1 MHLKSKS
8 IIAALAL
15 AIICL
20 VSSLQQ
26 AAAVAGVYYVTMTN
40 GYNFVANQLNATD
53 ALGATNN
60 SLTNVVIAPPDGT
73 RAYQWD
79 LTNQVFLPPATYH
92 TNGGWDATFD
102 CPPGKGF
109 VILSTNTSSQWSNT
123 FVGQVPSGLLT
134 NFVPGGNY
142 FSLLASTIPLA
153 GRLTTDLGFPGTD
166 GDDVYLWRFVPQTYS
181 DAITYFTNYTWFD
194 PRGAPGPNDPRVNVG
209 ESFFV
214 QNPGFG
220 TNWVVNFTPFLTV
233 PTGGKSLTTN
243 APPAIRHISVRAGK
257 TTLGVVNSGG
267 GTYNVQFSSD
277 GSTWSTVATG
287 QSSTVWSGTY
297 PGGVKGYYQLV
308 RP

>member
-8 IIAALAL
+8 IITAFVL

-20 VSSLQQ
+20 AVSRQQ

-53 ALGATNN
+53 ALGTTNN
-60 SLTNVVIAPPDGT
+60 SLTNVVIAPPEGT
-73 RAYQWD
+73 RAFQWD
-79 LTNQVFLPPATYH
+79 ATNQIFLLPATYH

-109 VILSTNTSSQWSNT
+109 VIYSTNTSSQWSNT

-134 NFVPGGNY
+134 NFVPGGNN
-142 FSLLASTIPLA
+142 FSLLASVIPLA
-153 GRLTTDLGFPGTD
+153 GRLTADLDFPGTD
-166 GDDVYLWRFVPQTYS
+166 GDDVYLWRSVPQTYS
-181 DAITYFTNYTWFD
+181 DAFTYFTNYTWFD

-220 TNWVVNFTPFLTV
+220 TNWVVNFEPPATV
-233 PTGGKSLTTN
+233 STGGKSLRTN
-243 APPAIRHISVRAGK
+243 SPPTIRRISVRYGK
-257 TTLGVVNSGG
+257 TTLDVVRSEEH
-267 GTYNVQFSSD
+267 TSELQ
-277 GSTWSTVATG
+277 
-287 QSSTVWSGTY
+287 
-297 PGGVKGYYQLV
+297 
-308 RP
+308 